1 MDRELLKS
9 ILADAGEPAYRA
21 SQVWEWVARG
31 ARDYEEMTNLPAPL
45 RERLAA
51 EVPLSTLALE
61 AEAKSDDGTVK
72 ALFHTADGRPIEAV
86 LMRYRDGRRSVCLS
100 SQSGCPLTCTFCAT
114 GQMKFGRNL
123 SADEILDQALHF
135 RRVEAID
142 HVVFMGMGEPT
153 MNIDAVLAACEA
165 LPDLGV
171 TNRRTAIS
179 TVGWVPGIDRLAE
192 CEMPVGLALSLHA
205 PNDGLR
211 SQLMPVNDRYPLAE
225 VLAACERYRA
235 RRRRKVFVE
244 YVMLDGV
251 NDLPEHARELAAL
264 LDPRVYKVNLIP
276 YNPTGAYDGSSPERI
291 ERFRA
296 ILAEHRLDRHRP
308 PHPRPRH
315 RRRLRPARAPRLAS
329 QPTRINHA
337 MPTRDREH
345 AAAADRLPSPKPPL
359 MTQNPFRRVAGDLA
373 VRSGGGA
380 ASSRPGDLDFSVAR
394 THQIAH
400 DPLPLLLGA
409 YEELRADLQHAAAA
423 HAGSSSCSAPR
434 PTTSS
439 PSPAPGELPLAR
451 VELRRPDP
459 AARRRPADDRRRL
472 PRPRPG
478 DHDAGLPPRAGRRLG
493 RGDGRRGRAGD
504 RRACGPARSS
514 TSTTGCA
521 AWRCGSRC
529 APCSGSTPTRP
540 ARAPPR
546 PSTSSARSAS
556 TGSTSQPAAAARPGL
571 ALARR

>member
-1 MDRELLKS
+1 MDRERLS
-9 ILADAGEPAYRA
+9 EVLAADGEPGYRA

-31 ARDYEEMTNLPAPL
+31 AASYEEMTNLPAPL

-51 EVPLSTLALE
+51 SVPLSTLSLE

-72 ALFHTADGRPIEAV
+72 ALFHSSDRRPIEAV

-135 RRVEAID
+135 RRLEPID

-171 TNRRTAIS
+171 THRRTAIS

-192 CEMPVGLALSLHA
+192 CEMPVSLALSLHA

-225 VLAACERYRA
+225 VLAACDRYRA

-251 NDLPEHARELAAL
+251 NDLPEHARELAEL

-291 ERFRA
+291 EAFRA
-296 ILAEHRLDRHRP
+296 ILAEHRLTATV
-308 PHPRPRH
+308 
-315 RRRLRPARAPRLAS
+315 RL
-329 QPTRINHA
+329 T
-337 MPTRDREH
+337 
-345 AAAADRLPSPKPPL
+345 
-359 MTQNPFRRVAGDLA
+359 
-373 VRSGGGA
+373 
-380 ASSRPGDLDFSVAR
+380 
-394 THQIAH
+394 
-400 DPLPLLLGA
+400 
-409 YEELRADLQHAAAA
+409 
-423 HAGSSSCSAPR
+423 
-434 PTTSS
+434 
-439 PSPAPGELPLAR
+439 
-451 VELRRPDP
+451 
-459 AARRRPADDRRRL
+459 
-472 PRPRPG
+472 
-478 DHDAGLPPRAGRRLG
+478 
-493 RGDGRRGRAGD
+493 RGRDIDA
-504 RRACGPARSS
+504 ACG
-514 TSTTGCA
+514 
-521 AWRCGSRC
+521 
-529 APCSGSTPTRP
+529 
-540 ARAPPR
+540 
-546 PSTSSARSAS
+546 
-556 TGSTSQPAAAARPGL
+556 QLAAAR
-571 ALARR
+571 A